1 MLVAPVLRSACQL
14 FDRPSLLFAR
24 RSLVAWAAVNPR
36 RPLTI
41 PSLVTERVALCCLP
55 FEPACPYCLTH
66 WRKELLRM
74 SKKKVVLTEEQRRR
88 NAEILARLEEERV
101 RLVEETRA
109 LQQQERRRPGRK
121 RKKKPMEELVVAAA
135 D

>member
-1 MLVAPVLRSACQL
+1 
-14 FDRPSLLFAR
+14 
-24 RSLVAWAAVNPR
+24 
-36 RPLTI
+36 
-41 PSLVTERVALCCLP
+41 
-55 FEPACPYCLTH
+55 
-66 WRKELLRM
+66 M
-74 SKKKVVLTEEQRRR
+74 SKKKVVLTEDQRKR

-121 RKKKPMEELVVAAA
+121 RRKKSIEDLALAT

>member
-1 MLVAPVLRSACQL
+1 
-14 FDRPSLLFAR
+14 
-24 RSLVAWAAVNPR
+24 
-36 RPLTI
+36 
-41 PSLVTERVALCCLP
+41 
-55 FEPACPYCLTH
+55 
-66 WRKELLRM
+66 M
-74 SKKKVVLTEEQRRR
+74 SKKKVVLTEDQRKR

-121 RKKKPMEELVVAAA
+121 RRKKAIEELALAT